1 MRKFTKKI
9 YKNGRYIIC
18 AVLALLILA
27 SSISAGHLTAQA
39 TGTSDDIELSA
50 LANGRSIMALVY
62 LCEETDVRNQ
72 ASMDS
77 DVTATVT
84 SGQTVF
90 IRDAAY
96 NEEEGILWIY
106 VEFSENGESRGGYIP
121 RNLLACSDERFLA
134 WEKKFFQKE
143 GNSSVQPIIGGG
155 TLLFS
160 VDGGVTEDVAQF
172 PESYQAELMGLK
184 KLHPNWIFVPMNTDL
199 DWNTVISNELTGGK
213 SLVYKTFPDY
223 TKNGAY
229 DDGQWFYA
237 TRGILE
243 YYMDPRNMLTDDRI
257 FQFELLTYN
266 ETYHTEQ
273 AVETFL
279 QNTFMRSPDKAPG
292 TVMTY
297 AHIFWAI
304 GREEGR
310 EISPFHLASRVYQEQ
325 GQGNS
330 PLISGTY
337 PGYEGY
343 YNYFNVG
350 ASGTTTTQ
358 VIESGLKYAKE
369 HNWNNAYYSIL
380 GGADTISTN
389 YIKKGQDTLY
399 LQKYNVNPKGG
410 YPLYTH
416 QYMQN
421 ISAPTTEASSIRKL
435 YVSAGSLNSEFVFKI
450 PVYKNMPA
458 QACPYPQNPAT
469 IVETT
474 DITLKID
481 DVYDKTVWVDGVPY
495 TPTADGADYTVNL
508 PDKKA
513 KSAVVYSYDSDGVPT
528 GMYVWT
534 LTREN
539 GAYVATAQEG
549 LKDLITYQGSS
560 LRVSGDPGIRV
571 KMEIPDDI
579 KTKLTDSGVDGYRLK
594 ECGSLATDIQNPES
608 NPFVKGKKGI
618 VAQTQSTYVLTSIS
632 PSRYN
637 TEFAFRGYVVLTK
650 NGTDTIVYG
659 PIVKKSMVS
668 LANQALE
675 AETYAEGSAEDAY
688 LKEILEDAKQ

>member
-1 MRKFTKKI
+1 MKKITKKI
-9 YKNGRYIIC
+9 YKKCRYLIC
-18 AVLALLILA
+18 AVLALLIFTVA
-27 SSISAGHLTAQA
+27 ISAGHLTAQA
-39 TGTSDDIELSA
+39 TGTSDDIKLST
-50 LANGRSIMALVY
+50 LADERSIMALVY
-62 LCEETDVRNQ
+62 LCEETDVQSQ
-72 ASMDS
+72 ASADS
-77 DVTATVT
+77 GVTATVT

-96 NEEEGILWIY
+96 NEEEGTLWIY

-121 RNLLACSDERFLA
+121 RDLLACSDQRFLA
-134 WEKKFFQKE
+134 WEKKFLQKE
-143 GNSSVQPIIGGG
+143 GKSTVQPLIGGG
-155 TLLFS
+155 TLLLS
-160 VDGGVTEDVAQF
+160 ADSGVTADVAQF
-172 PESYQAELMGLK
+172 PESYQAGLMELK
-184 KLHPNWIFVPMNTDL
+184 KQHPKWIFVPMNTEL
-199 DWNTVISNELTGGK
+199 DWNTVITNELKDGR

-243 YYMDPRNMLTDDRI
+243 YYMDPRNMLTDTRI

-304 GREEGR
+304 GKEEGR

-458 QACPYPQNPAT
+458 QACPYPQDPAT

-481 DVYDKTVWVDGVPY
+481 AIYDKTIWVDGVPY
-495 TPTADGADYTVNL
+495 TPTAEGTDYTVKL

-549 LKDLITYQGSS
+549 LKNLVTYQGSS

-579 KTKLTDSGVDGYRLK
+579 KKTLTNSGVDGYRLK
-594 ECGSLATDIQNPES
+594 ECGTLATDIQNPES

-618 VAQTQSTYVLTSIS
+618 VTQTQSTYVLTSIS

-637 TEFAFRGYVVLTK
+637 TEFSFRGYVVLTK

-668 LANQALE
+668 LANQAL
-675 AETYAEGSAEDAY
+675 AAGTYAEGSAEDAY